1 MADQKAVTRRV
12 VDNAEVERLRADIAT
27 TRLELGHT
35 IDAIQ
40 ERLSPE
46 RIKQEAKDSVREATI
61 GRVKQMVKNA
71 GDKASD
77 KGRGILEVMRDNP
90 VPLAMIGLGAGWLL
104 MKSRRRQERVH
115 YMRSANERVPIGY
128 ESGYPGGGERPNG
141 PGVIERAR
149 EEASDAAETVG
160 EKVSDAG
167 TRLKSAAEDVT
178 QRVSEVASEVS
189 ERVSEKVSDVSDRG
203 ERELQRARYTYE
215 ETPWVGAAV
224 ALALGAAAGL
234 SIPSTW
240 RERELIGEKRSEL
253 LDRVRETGREKLE
266 AVRNMAEEVIDDVK
280 PVAEQSLRE
289 HAREEGLTSDA
300 STEGETN
307 RYM

>member
-1 MADQKAVTRRV
+1 MADQKAVMRRAV
-12 VDNAEVERLRADIAT
+12 ENAEVERLRADIAT

-40 ERLSPE
+40 ERLSPQ

-61 GRVKQMVKNA
+61 GRVKQMAKNV

-104 MKSRRRQERVH
+104 MKSRRRRDDRAH
-115 YMRSANERVPIGY
+115 YARPVFDRMPIGY
-128 ESGYPGGGERPNG
+128 ESGYPGGRERPNEAG
-141 PGVIERAR
+141 AMERAR
-149 EEASDAAETVG
+149 EEVSDVARTVG

-167 TRLKSAAEDVT
+167 TKLKSAAEDVT
-178 QRVSEVASEVS
+178 QKVSEVASDVS
-189 ERVSEKVSDVSDRG
+189 ERVSETVSNVSDRG

-240 RERELIGEKRSEL
+240 RERELVGEKRNEL
-253 LDRVRETGREKLE
+253 LERARETGREKLE
-266 AVRNMAEEVIDDVK
+266 AVRNVAEEVIDDVK
-280 PVAEQSLRE
+280 PVAQEALRE
-289 HAREEGLTSDA
+289 HAREEGLTSDGSA
-300 STEGETN
+300 QRNS
-307 RYM
+307 YL

>member
-12 VDNAEVERLRADIAT
+12 VENAEVERLRADIAT

-35 IDAIQ
+35 LDAIQ

-61 GRVKQMVKNA
+61 GRVKQMAKNV

-77 KGRGILEVMRDNP
+77 KGRGILDVIRDNP

-104 MKSRRRQERVH
+104 MKSRRRRDYRKH
-115 YMRSANERVPIGY
+115 YMRFVNDRVPIGY
-128 ESGYPGGGERPNG
+128 ESGYVDGRERHAEPRVMN
-141 PGVIERAR
+141 RAR
-149 EEASDAAETVG
+149 EEVSDAARSVG

-167 TRLKSAAEDVT
+167 TRLKSAAQDVT
-178 QRVSEVASEVS
+178 QKVTDVASDVTERVS
-189 ERVSEKVSDVSDRG
+189 ERVSHVSDRG

-240 RERELIGEKRSEL
+240 RERELIGEKRDEL
-253 LDRVRETGREKLE
+253 LDRVRETGRAKLE
-266 AVRNMAEEVIDDVK
+266 AVRNISEDVIDDVK
-280 PVAEQSLRE
+280 PVAGQSLRE
-289 HAREEGLTSDA
+289 HAREEGLTA
-300 STEGETN
+300 EGSSEQETN
-307 RYM
+307 R

>member
-1 MADQKAVTRRV
+1 MADQKAVMRRGV
-12 VDNAEVERLRADIAT
+12 ENAEVERLRADIAT

-40 ERLSPE
+40 ERLSPQ
-46 RIKQEAKDSVREATI
+46 RIKQEAKDSIREATI
-61 GRVKQMVKNA
+61 GRVKQMAKNV

-104 MKSRRRQERVH
+104 MRSRRRQEDRAQ
-115 YMRSANERVPIGY
+115 YERPAFDRMPIGY
-128 ESGYPGGGERPNG
+128 ESSYPGGRERPDG
-141 PGVIERAR
+141 AGVIERAR
-149 EEASDAAETVG
+149 EEVSDAARTVG
-160 EKVSDAG
+160 EKVNDAG
-167 TRLKSAAEDVT
+167 TKLKSAAEDVT
-178 QRVSEVASEVS
+178 QKVSDVASDVT
-189 ERVSEKVSDVSDRG
+189 ERVSETVSNVSDRG

-234 SIPSTW
+234 SIPSTR
-240 RERELIGEKRSEL
+240 RERELIGDKRNDL

-266 AVRNMAEEVIDDVK
+266 AVRNVAEDVIDDVK
-280 PVAEQSLRE
+280 PVAEESLRE
-289 HAREEGLTSDA
+289 HAREEGLTPSE
-300 STEGETN
+300 TETN
-307 RYM
+307 RYT